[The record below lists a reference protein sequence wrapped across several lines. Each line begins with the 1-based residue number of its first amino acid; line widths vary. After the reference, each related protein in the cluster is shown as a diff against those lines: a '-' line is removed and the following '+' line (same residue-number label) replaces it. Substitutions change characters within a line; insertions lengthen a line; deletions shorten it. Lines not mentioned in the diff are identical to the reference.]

1 MRNKKHRKT
10 EENATPDLTP
20 MIDVTFQLLIFF
32 ILCTRFKVDERNMQI
47 ELPLTEGID
56 QRESSPK
63 TQITIY
69 CVWDGQKNYYQ
80 LAIDS
85 RGRRVVNDS
94 HNNLNE
100 VLIRSTDNYSSAAT
114 KRSRYR
120 ESVKLLGNSIDR
132 YINDSG
138 ANIDKIEIAYSNDNT
153 IGTASGTAP
162 WMFVSL
168 AIDAVA
174 HVNKDRAE
182 DGKLPVTFKFSD
194 ALQQYQAHDN

>member
-1 MRNKKHRKT
+1 MRNKKRRKT
-10 EENATPDLTP
+10 EGSATPDLTP

-32 ILCTRFKVDERNMQI
+32 ILCTRFKVDERNMQV
-47 ELPLTEGID
+47 ELPLNDGLD
-56 QRESSPK
+56 QRENRPK

-69 CVWDGQKNYYQ
+69 CVWDGQQNYYQ
-80 LAIDS
+80 LAVDS

-94 HNNLNE
+94 HNSLND
-100 VLIRSTDNYSSAAT
+100 VLIKSTDNYSSTAT

-120 ESVKLLGNSIDR
+120 ESVKLLGNAIDR
-132 YINDSG
+132 YIADSG
-138 ANIDKIEIAYSNDNT
+138 ANIEKIEIAYSNDNT

-174 HVNKDRAE
+174 HVNKDRE
-182 DGKLPVTFKFSD
+182 GEGKLPVTFKFSD
-194 ALQQYQAHDN
+194 ALQQHQG

>member
-1 MRNKKHRKT
+1 MRNKKRRKT
-10 EENATPDLTP
+10 EESATPDLTP

-32 ILCTRFKVDERNMQI
+32 ILCTRFKVDERNMQV
-47 ELPLTEGID
+47 ELPLNDGLED
-56 QRESSPK
+56 VENSPK

-94 HNNLNE
+94 HNSLND
-100 VLIRSTDNYSSAAT
+100 VLIKSTDNYSSAAT
-114 KRSRYR
+114 KRARYR
-120 ESVKLLGNSIDR
+120 ESVKLLGNAIDH
-132 YINDSG
+132 YIADSG
-138 ANIDKIEIAYSNDNT
+138 ANIEKIEIAYSNDNT

-174 HVNKDRAE
+174 HVNRDRQGE
-182 DGKLPVTFKFSD
+182 GKLPVTFKFAD
-194 ALQQYQAHDN
+194 ALQQHQR